1 MLYIDADIA
10 KITLVDGIFPSPVS
24 VAPETA
30 GQYAGVKDR
39 RGAKI
44 FEGDVV
50 EDKFNNIGV
59 ITYSEQFFDWRIAL
73 FKGRRDLASKNGAR
87 ILDWTWPKIAL
98 KAIGNVHDD
107 PELLK
112 GGE

>member
-1 MLYIDADIA
+1 
-10 KITLVDGIFPSPVS
+10 LVDGIFPSPVS
-24 VAPETA
+24 VAPETV
-30 GQYAGVKDR
+30 GQYVGLEDKSGR
-39 RGAKI
+39 KI

-59 ITYSEQFFDWRIAL
+59 ITYLEQFFDWRIVF
-73 FKGRRDLASKNGAR
+73 FKGREDLVAKNGAR

-98 KAIGNVHDD
+98 KVIGNIHDD

-112 GGE
+112 GGGNGAD